1 MSTDARMQ
9 LLSKLNVVEGI
20 VLALYKFIL
29 GLLFIAIVAGTVAVI
44 VMKPWGAGNQGE
56 WFYFTIAVV
65 MALGWVLTKFAGVR
79 HRQRELKIPIHV
91 TSTGGDGA
99 HTWEFRWG
107 GSAESGKGGEGPS
120 GIHLKFSSLLPGPVV
135 ELTNDKLPL
144 DSALQAIE
152 AEVARGAEL
161 DNAIALVDPKFSDRP
176 PLEQHA
182 YRMYV
187 THRLNER
194 QDAAT

>member
-1 MSTDARMQ
+1 MSADARMQ

-20 VLALYKFIL
+20 VLAVYRFIL
-29 GLLFIAIVAGTVAVI
+29 GLLFIAIVAGTVVVI

-65 MALGWVLTKFAGVR
+65 MALGWVVTKFAGVR
-79 HRQRELKIPIHV
+79 HRQRELKMPIHI

-99 HTWEFRWG
+99 QTWELRWG
-107 GSAESGKGGEGPS
+107 RSAESGQGGGGPS

-144 DSALQAIE
+144 DSALQVIE
-152 AEVARGAEL
+152 AEVARGAGL
-161 DNAIALVDPKFSDRP
+161 DDAIALVDPKFPDRP

-182 YRMYV
+182 YRTYV

-194 QDAAT
+194 RDAAT